1 MSQDE
6 FAHRL
11 DGVLSRPS
19 AEFFVRTASAAGMT
33 PGQALRDAVDAW
45 LWSTVLTRGVNPEE
59 VTRP

>member
-11 DGVLSRPS
+11 EGVLSRPS
-19 AEFFVRTASAAGMT
+19 AELFVRTASAAGMT
-33 PGQALRDAVDAW
+33 PGQALRDAVEAW
-45 LWSTVLTRGVNPEE
+45 LWSTVLTRGVDPEE